1 MQWIRHG
8 TYKELLVIFTTWVQ
22 LTFFWD
28 VTLNEGKVGKSY
40 IFYGRNSHHLAYG
53 FHALDIF
60 PWGPKYWIG
69 HFIFTSRKFVNE
81 RTQSYLPLDPLC
93 LCQLSK
99 ICATIL
105 NFKHVENNTFLQK
118 HVLPYTNFTSNIF
131 VCVGGQNLLTS
142 FWQGKVTNY
151 VYF

>member
-1 MQWIRHG
+1 MQWIRHD
-8 TYKELLVIFTTWVQ
+8 TYKELLVIFVTWVQ

-69 HFIFTSRKFVNE
+69 HFIFTSRKFVNK
-81 RTQSYLPLDPLC
+81 RNLTYLRFSC
-93 LCQLSK
+93 LCQLSNIQPFWISNMSK
-99 ICATIL
+99 TIL
-105 NFKHVENNTFLQK
+105 FSWKQ
-118 HVLPYTNFTSNIF
+118 VLPYTNITSNIF

>member
-1 MQWIRHG
+1 MSEICVLIRLMQWIRHG

-81 RTQSYLPLDPLC
+81 RNLIYLLIHYVYANFQRYVQPFWISNM
-93 LCQLSK
+93 SK
-99 ICATIL
+99 TIL
-105 NFKHVENNTFLQK
+105 SFKNMYCRTLILLQIFLS
-118 HVLPYTNFTSNIF
+118 V
-131 VCVGGQNLLTS
+131 
-142 FWQGKVTNY
+142 
-151 VYF
+151 

>member
-1 MQWIRHG
+1 MSEICVLIRLMQWIRHG

-69 HFIFTSRKFVNE
+69 HFIFTSRKLMNE
-81 RTQSYLPLDPLC
+81 RNLIYLL
-93 LCQLSK
+93 
-99 ICATIL
+99 I
-105 NFKHVENNTFLQK
+105 H
-118 HVLPYTNFTSNIF
+118 
-131 VCVGGQNLLTS
+131 
-142 FWQGKVTNY
+142 Y
-151 VYF
+151 VYVNFQRYNHFEFQTCRKQYFPSKTCTAVH

>member
-60 PWGPKYWIG
+60 PWGSKYWIG
-69 HFIFTSRKFVNE
+69 HFIFTSRNFVNE
-81 RTQSYLPLDPLC
+81 RNLIWSIMFIPTFKDT
-93 LCQLSK
+93 
-99 ICATIL
+99 TIL
-105 NFKHVENNTFLQK
+105 SFQHVKNNTFLKK